1 MFEEEKIVE
10 ICKKNKWRLTEPR
23 LEVLRIISLSKKP
36 IKVYDILKQLASKI
50 KNPKPPTAYR
60 AIEFWQKHNFIH
72 RIESL
77 NAYAT
82 CNQGH
87 AHSGTQ
93 FLICDDCGKV
103 IESNFITNL
112 PQILQ
117 KTTPKSTFKPLRWNV
132 EVNGICNQCS

>member
-1 MFEEEKIVE
+1 MFKEEKIVE

-36 IKVYDILKQLASKI
+36 IKAYDILNKLGSKI

-77 NAYAT
+77 NAYAI
-82 CNQGH
+82 CNQDHTHTG
-87 AHSGTQ
+87 AQ

-103 IESNFITNL
+103 IEFHSIINL
-112 PQILQ
+112 PQILK
-117 KTTPKSTFKPLRWNV
+117 KTTPKSNFKPLRWNL
-132 EVNGICNQCS
+132 EINGICNQCS